1 MTEKGGNDGKVWEW
15 REWRGR
21 IVGMFFF
28 GVLAFV
34 GGVLGLQGLAVLPSG
49 FVVLGL
55 PVLAAV
61 WFLLRLFD
69 GREIDTNDSGWGY
82 VKAEWSKAWWL
93 KAGRRVLVL
102 LFCGLVGFC
111 WALFR
116 AELRVD
122 VALPPSLEWR
132 DIVVEGTV
140 RDFAK
145 HDERASRF
153 LFDIERVLLPKPQAL
168 NLRARLAFYH
178 HRGKTS
184 SSVFI
189 DGAKLRL
196 KVRIRPPRES
206 ANPHSFDYAGWLFAN
221 NIRAA
226 GYVRDNDGIV
236 VLESG
241 GGLRHSLS
249 QRAQNLFAD
258 NPVGAL
264 LAALIVGDRSQ
275 MSEQQWRVLRR
286 TGTAH
291 LFAISGAH
299 LTIAAG
305 FVAFLF
311 SFLWRR
317 FQILTHIMPA
327 QKIAL
332 LVSIPA
338 ALVYALLAGMAV
350 PVQRSFLMLAAAAV
364 AVLAGGIS
372 QVFYALA
379 FAALVIVVSDP
390 WAVLAPGFWLSF
402 AFVAALALVFLR
414 GRRGLLRRLV
424 IAQFLLSLCAMP
436 LTLWF
441 FNQASLISPLAN
453 LIAIP
458 VIGFVILPLAL
469 ADMILP
475 GDVLW
480 QVAGWIL
487 AHCWDGL
494 TYLSQL
500 PFAAWQPAAPP
511 GWLFALAIIGAVL
524 LLAPSGFVMRF
535 AGVLPVVAMLLW
547 QPAVVAPGGFR
558 AVVLDVGQGA
568 AVVIKT
574 ENHLLLYDA
583 GPVYGFFA
591 LRDYL
596 RGEGL
601 RKPDMMIIS
610 HNDNDHSGGAKA
622 ALAEFGARRVLA
634 SWHFGDAE
642 LCRAGQKWQWDGVE
656 FAVLY
661 PGDVEYADSR
671 LSDNDKSCVLHIK
684 NKQSSFLLTGDL
696 SADAERVLVSR
707 YGELLRSAVV
717 NVPHHGS
724 KFSSS
729 PPFIDAVHPQ
739 MAVFS
744 SGANNHFGHPH
755 PQVIANYQNFGAL
768 LFRTDRD
775 GAIIID
781 FPAESA
787 PSAKGWRKDNL
798 RYWHRQRG

>member
-1 MTEKGGNDGKVWEW
+1 MTEKGGNDGNVW
-15 REWRGR
+15 EWRGR

-55 PVLAAV
+55 PVLAVV

-69 GREIDTNDSGWGY
+69 GREINTNNSGQGINTSNSGREIDTNDSGRGY

-111 WALFR
+111 WASFR

-178 HRGKTS
+178 HRGGKTS

-311 SFLWRR
+311 SFLAAVSDSHAHYAGAKNSVVGFHSRGVGLCITRR
-317 FQILTHIMPA
+317 NGSAGAAQFFDACRRRSCGFGAANAAFCRLWLIPKQQTLARSSCLARHGAFQTANPCKPRPLSPLKPRNKNQTTAKTGNPKTTNPDGKTANPCNPKTPPTKAKTPKKNIPTILPRHSHTFPSFPPFS
-327 QKIAL
+327 
-332 LVSIPA
+332 VIPA
-338 ALVYALLAGMAV
+338 PSRHSRAGGN
-350 PVQRSFLMLAAAAV
+350 QLAA
-364 AVLAGGIS
+364 
-372 QVFYALA
+372 
-379 FAALVIVVSDP
+379 
-390 WAVLAPGFWLSF
+390 
-402 AFVAALALVFLR
+402 
-414 GRRGLLRRLV
+414 GRRMLM
-424 IAQFLLSLCAMP
+424 AQS
-436 LTLWF
+436 
-441 FNQASLISPLAN
+441 
-453 LIAIP
+453 AI
-458 VIGFVILPLAL
+458 
-469 ADMILP
+469 
-475 GDVLW
+475 
-480 QVAGWIL
+480 
-487 AHCWDGL
+487 
-494 TYLSQL
+494 
-500 PFAAWQPAAPP
+500 
-511 GWLFALAIIGAVL
+511 
-524 LLAPSGFVMRF
+524 
-535 AGVLPVVAMLLW
+535 
-547 QPAVVAPGGFR
+547 
-558 AVVLDVGQGA
+558 
-568 AVVIKT
+568 
-574 ENHLLLYDA
+574 
-583 GPVYGFFA
+583 
-591 LRDYL
+591 
-596 RGEGL
+596 
-601 RKPDMMIIS
+601 
-610 HNDNDHSGGAKA
+610 
-622 ALAEFGARRVLA
+622 
-634 SWHFGDAE
+634 
-642 LCRAGQKWQWDGVE
+642 
-656 FAVLY
+656 
-661 PGDVEYADSR
+661 
-671 LSDNDKSCVLHIK
+671 
-684 NKQSSFLLTGDL
+684 
-696 SADAERVLVSR
+696 
-707 YGELLRSAVV
+707 
-717 NVPHHGS
+717 
-724 KFSSS
+724 
-729 PPFIDAVHPQ
+729 
-739 MAVFS
+739 
-744 SGANNHFGHPH
+744 
-755 PQVIANYQNFGAL
+755 
-768 LFRTDRD
+768 
-775 GAIIID
+775 
-781 FPAESA
+781 
-787 PSAKGWRKDNL
+787 
-798 RYWHRQRG
+798 